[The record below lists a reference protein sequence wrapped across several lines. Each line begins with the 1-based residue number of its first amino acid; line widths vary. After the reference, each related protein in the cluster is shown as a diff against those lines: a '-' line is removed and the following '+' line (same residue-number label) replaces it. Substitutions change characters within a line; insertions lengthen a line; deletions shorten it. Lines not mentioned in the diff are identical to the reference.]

1 MKFLRWNY
9 LKYTPDADFVKFEDK
24 NLRKI
29 QEKICRFQQIC
40 STFSEV
46 SLRWLDAKVDK
57 SSDYVNNKINQIFTY
72 NKEVGQENWRKP
84 YIDGNP
90 IYIGLFY

>member
-1 MKFLRWNY
+1 M
-9 LKYTPDADFVKFEDK
+9 
-24 NLRKI
+24 
-29 QEKICRFQQIC
+29 
-40 STFSEV
+40 
-46 SLRWLDAKVDK
+46 KVDK